1 MWTIPGPDDEDEMDY
16 PEDRDYDEDWDGSR
30 LEFADPGGNSALRA
44 ASKSNPRNRPCPT
57 CGRKNM
63 LTPKDVALHYQ
74 CDYCA
79 DAAEGIGFGG
89 EY

>member
-1 MWTIPGPDDEDEMDY
+1 MMIQNGDDDDY
-16 PEDRDYDEDWDGSR
+16 PEYDEGFDEDWDGSR
-30 LEFADPGGNSALRA
+30 LEFENPGGNSALRRA
-44 ASKSNPRNRPCPT
+44 TKDNPRIFPCPT
-57 CGRKNM
+57 CHRENM
-63 LTPKDVALHYQ
+63 LTQKDINLHYQ

>member
-1 MWTIPGPDDEDEMDY
+1 MYTYNPDLDDDFDPRDE
-16 PEDRDYDEDWDGSR
+16 PDYDEDWDGSR

-44 ASKSNPRNRPCPT
+44 ASKTNPRNLPCPT
-57 CGRKNM
+57 CGRENM

-79 DAAEGIGFGG
+79 DALEGGFGG